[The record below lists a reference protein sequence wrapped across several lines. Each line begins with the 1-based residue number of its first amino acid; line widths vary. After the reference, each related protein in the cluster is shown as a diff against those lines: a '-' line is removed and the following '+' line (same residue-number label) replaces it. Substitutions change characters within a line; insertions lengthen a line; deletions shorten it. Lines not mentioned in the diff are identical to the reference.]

1 MDPLDLIRPE
11 VRALSAYHVQDA
23 RGLLKLDAMENPFAL
38 PPELRARLGERLA
51 EAAYNRYPDAQ
62 PAELKAL
69 IAERLGVPATA
80 GMLLGNGSDEVIQV
94 LAQAVARPGATLLSV
109 EPGFVMFRLLAQSCG
124 LGYRGVALKPDFSL
138 DLDALLA
145 AIRETRPA
153 LTFLAI
159 PNNPTGNLFP
169 DQAVEAVLAAS
180 PGLVVVDEAYFPFT
194 DASWLPRLAQH
205 RRLLVMR
212 TLSKL
217 GLAGIRLG
225 FVAGAPDLIAE
236 FEKLRLPYNVSVG
249 TQVIATAVLEHIE
262 VLWEQARVLRAE
274 RARLAAALEA
284 MPGVQAFPS
293 EANFILIR
301 VAQAVDVFD
310 ALKRHG
316 ILIKNLNGAHALL
329 SGCLRLTVGTPDQN
343 DRMVDAL
350 VAALRTVG

>member
-1 MDPLDLIRPE
+1 MDPIELIRPE

-38 PPELRARLGERLA
+38 PAELQAKLGARLA

-62 PAELKAL
+62 PAALKAL
-69 IAERLGVPATA
+69 LASTLGVPETSAI
-80 GMLLGNGSDEVIQV
+80 LLGNGSDEVIQI

-124 LGYRGVALKPDFSL
+124 LNYRGVPLQEDFTL
-138 DLDALLA
+138 DLPALLA

-153 LTFLAI
+153 LVFLAI

-169 DQAVEAVLAAS
+169 DAAVEAVLEAT

-225 FVAGAPDLIAE
+225 FLAGPPDLLAE
-236 FEKLRLPYNVSVG
+236 FEKLRLPYNLSVA
-249 TQVIATAVLEHIE
+249 TQVIATTVLESPE
-262 VLWEQARVLRAE
+262 VLWQQARQLRSE
-274 RARLAAALEA
+274 RGRLSEALSRL
-284 MPGVQAFPS
+284 PGVQCFPS
-293 EANFILIR
+293 EANFVLIR
-301 VAQAVDVFD
+301 VAQPAAVFD
-310 ALKRHG
+310 ALRQHG

-329 SGCLRLTVGTPDQN
+329 SGCLRITVGSPDQN
-343 DRMVDAL
+343 DRLLDAL
-350 VAALRTVG
+350 AVSLRTAG